1 MWSRDVKT
9 QSNNLRKSNKL
20 RDTKLRCRAGGT
32 LVGGIQGPPN
42 VLRTSAVATAIVLCA
57 ILSGCGAGGA
67 GFSPLHGPTASGVHL
82 NDKFAAVDFATIP
95 GRVGQRI
102 RNELVFE
109 KSSAGTAAPAAH
121 RLEVK
126 VVDSIATTL
135 VKINGDSQGQV
146 YQVEASYRLIDLK
159 TNKMVFEGRS
169 LSRASFERFESIYS
183 NVRAREDA
191 ENRAAEN
198 IANDIRTR
206 LSAYLSQAT

>member
-9 QSNNLRKSNKL
+9 GSNGLRTCAG
-20 RDTKLRCRAGGT
+20 DGTVRASAIFAVMSLGT
-32 LVGGIQGPPN
+32 LLG
-42 VLRTSAVATAIVLCA
+42 A
-57 ILSGCGAGGA
+57 CGAGTS
-67 GFSPLHGPTASGVHL
+67 GFSPLHSPTASGVHL
-82 NDKFAAVDFATIP
+82 NQKFAAVDFATIP

-102 RNELVFE
+102 RNELVFD
-109 KSSAGTAAPAAH
+109 KSSTGASAPTAH

-146 YQVEASYRLIDLK
+146 YQVEATYRLVDVR

>member
-1 MWSRDVKT
+1 MWSRDVNIASVKH
-9 QSNNLRKSNKL
+9 SAPLSSVR
-20 RDTKLRCRAGGT
+20 
-32 LVGGIQGPPN
+32 VG
-42 VLRTSAVATAIVLCA
+42 VMAVALALSLGLTA
-57 ILSGCGAGGA
+57 CGNGGA
-67 GFSPLHGPTASGVHL
+67 GFTPLHGPTASGAHL
-82 NDKFAAVDFATIP
+82 NEKFAAVDFATIP

-102 RNELVFE
+102 RNELLFD
-109 KSSAGTAAPAAH
+109 KSATGPAAAPNH

-146 YQVEASYRLIDLK
+146 YQVEASYRLVDLK
-159 TNKMVFEGRS
+159 TNKAVFEGRS

-198 IANDIRTR
+198 LANDIRTR

>member
-1 MWSRDVKT
+1 MWSRDIKT
-9 QSNNLRKSNKL
+9 ESSGLR
-20 RDTKLRCRAGGT
+20 TRAGFERIGVCLALMSLGT
-32 LVGGIQGPPN
+32 L
-42 VLRTSAVATAIVLCA
+42 LSA
-57 ILSGCGAGGA
+57 CGAGNS
-67 GFSPLHGPTASGVHL
+67 GFSPLHGPTASGAHL
-82 NDKFAAVDFATIP
+82 NEKFAAVDFATIP

-109 KSSAGTAAPAAH
+109 KSSTGASAPTAH

-146 YQVEASYRLIDLK
+146 YQVEATYRLMDVK